1 MRETPVAP
9 LLGLLPVKVSGGGPP
24 PVHVTAML
32 VTFVLMTPL
41 PWSTVKRVGAYLD
54 AHPDATPTEIAKA
67 CQLTRTDALVA
78 HDAYITEWYAE
89 HLERDES
96 AGQST

>member
-1 MRETPVAP
+1 MYLPQQEPDGQPWPADMR
-9 LLGLLPVKVSGGGPP
+9 
-24 PVHVTAML
+24 
-32 VTFVLMTPL
+32 PL